1 MEMILEKLGALKEER
16 SMKNL
21 FTIICSH
28 GDSVAAEYLDEGI
41 VKKLT
46 YADYERISV
55 AAAGKLA
62 QLMDGTEKNTFVAL
76 RLPNNPLWAAAFW
89 GIIMAG
95 YRPLLVDGNADDA
108 AVMHI
113 LRQAGS
119 RTIVSDS
126 PVSVGGVTAIKT
138 DDFLD
143 IHTSDTSYMPV
154 FSDAIALCTS
164 GTTATPKV
172 YVYNEQAVCD
182 QVLLAEYIY
191 KNNKDII
198 HNGPIKQLAF
208 LPFHHIFGLMAVY
221 MWYTFFG
228 KTIVYIKNR
237 TADVILDACKTHKVT
252 HIYAVPLLWNNVAK
266 GILRKARLQGEETY
280 DKLINASDLSIKIQ
294 RRLGKTGRKL
304 VSNLF
309 FKDLQQRLVGDSI
322 QFMISGGGHIQ
333 PETLKIINSIG
344 YPLVSGFGM
353 TETGIDSVELSDSID
368 RKLDASVGK
377 PFFPME
383 YRIVREN
390 AGDKTGE
397 LQIRGDAIHSG
408 RMVDGVYIARE
419 EGWFSSGDI
428 VREVD
433 GRYYIEGRLK
443 DVIINE
449 SGENVYPDELEDSFS
464 ELPYAEHICVT
475 GVAAKDIYDDT
486 ALVVY
491 MGENTGDSN
500 KTAELISEITRVNGL
515 LPIYKKIK
523 RVFLA
528 LEPLPLANGIKVRR
542 LKVKEAL
549 ERGQGRFDEIDIR
562 GGAVKHTAVK
572 KDQPAVKP
580 NGTSYDSKE
589 YQSIVDNVRQ
599 VFADVLGIEASS
611 IKDTDHF
618 IDDLGGDSL
627 SSLGVFSKAEEM
639 YDVIIPDTEY
649 FSCATVEDLSRLLY
663 KKLNNLEDFR
673 EEAKPMQEL
682 RKITSFAA
690 SREYEEYARRR
701 IGMKDAGIKDPY
713 FVAHD
718 SVLSDTSV
726 VRGRE
731 IINLASYN
739 YVGMSGHPRTAEAA
753 KAAIDTYGT
762 SASGSRLIA
771 GEKTLFRDL
780 ERAIAAWKHTD
791 DALVLVGGHSTNV
804 TFVGNF
810 CNEHDLVLYDALSHN
825 SITQGCQLSKS
836 DTKAFPHNDI
846 DALEY
851 LLKAARDKYEK
862 ILVVVEGVY
871 SMDGDIAPI
880 PEFVALKKKYG
891 AFLMVDE
898 AHSSCVIGKKGN
910 GVDDYFNL
918 LPGDIDVKMGTLS
931 KGLGTCGGYIA
942 GEQALVDYM
951 RYSLPGFMFSVGIS
965 PPLAAAA
972 LEGVKIMMEGNPK
985 VNALHKNIEYFVEGA
1000 KRRGFDTCLAKETAI
1015 IPIMVGEDND
1025 AYELST
1031 LMLEEGVFVPPAVY
1045 PAVPKRQARLRFCVI
1060 SEHKPEQLDYALDTL
1075 DKLFAQKGISKQV
1088 KA

>member
-1 MEMILEKLGALKEER
+1 MEMIFEKLGALKEER
-16 SMKNL
+16 SLKNL
-21 FTIICSH
+21 FSIICSH
-28 GDSVAAEYLDEGI
+28 GDAVAAEYQDEGAI
-41 VKKLT
+41 KKLT
-46 YADYERISV
+46 YADYERIAV

-62 QLMDGTEKNTFVAL
+62 ELLEGTEKNTFVAL
-76 RLPNNPLWAAAFW
+76 RYANGPLWPAAFW
-89 GIIMAG
+89 SIIMAG
-95 YRPLLVDGNADDA
+95 YRPLLVDANADDA
-108 AVMHI
+108 SVMHV

-119 RTIVSDS
+119 RTIVTDTA
-126 PVSVGGVTAIKT
+126 VNVGGVKAVSME
-138 DDFLD
+138 DFLKLD
-143 IHTSDTSYMPV
+143 APDTSYMPV

-172 YVYNEQAVCD
+172 YVYNEKAVCE

-237 TADVILDACKTHKVT
+237 TADVILAACKAHKVT

-266 GILRKARLQGEETY
+266 GILRKARLQGEQTY
-280 DKLINASDLSIKIQ
+280 EKLINASDISIKLQ

-304 VSNLF
+304 VSKLF
-309 FKDLQQRLVGDSI
+309 FKDLQQKLVGDSI

-333 PETLKIINSIG
+333 LETLKIINSIG

-353 TETGIDSVELSDSID
+353 TETGIDSVELSNSID

-377 PFFPME
+377 PFEPMQ
-383 YRIVREN
+383 YRIAYERE
-390 AGDKTGE
+390 GDNTGE
-397 LQIRGDAIHSG
+397 LQIRGEAIHSG

-419 EGWFSSGDI
+419 DGWFSSGDI
-428 VREVD
+428 VREVG

-464 ELPYAEHICVT
+464 ELPHTEHICVT
-475 GVAAKDIYDDT
+475 GIATKNVYDDT
-486 ALVVY
+486 TLIVY
-491 MGENTGDSN
+491 MGENTGN
-500 KTAELISEITRVNGL
+500 AQKAAELIAEIARINGL
-515 LPIYKKIK
+515 LPIFKKIK
-523 RVFLA
+523 RAYISVD
-528 LEPLPLANGIKVRR
+528 PLPLANGIKVRR
-542 LKVKEAL
+542 QKVKEAL
-549 ERGQGRFDEIDIR
+549 ERGQGRFEEIDIR
-562 GGAVKHTAVK
+562 GGVIKHAAKKEPVKT
-572 KDQPAVKP
+572 
-580 NGTSYDSKE
+580 NGVAYDSTE
-589 YQSIVDNVRQ
+589 YKNIAEKVRQ
-599 VFADVLGIEASS
+599 IFADVLGIEPSA
-611 IKDTDHF
+611 IRDTDHF
-618 IDDLGGDSL
+618 VDDLGGDSL
-627 SSLGVFSKAEEM
+627 SSLGVFSKAEEI
-639 YDVIIPDTEY
+639 YEVIIPDTEY
-649 FSCATVEDLSRLLY
+649 FTCATVEDLSRLLY
-663 KKLNNLEDFR
+663 KKLNNIEDKREEIKPQDVRKISDFR
-673 EEAKPMQEL
+673 L
-682 RKITSFAA
+682 

-701 IGMKDAGIKDPY
+701 ISIQDSGIKDPY

-718 SVLSDTSV
+718 SILSDTSTV
-726 VRGRE
+726 EGRE
-731 IINLASYN
+731 VINLASYN
-739 YVGMSGHPRTAEAA
+739 YVGMSGHPRTSEAA
-753 KAAIDTYGT
+753 KKAIDKYGT

-771 GEKTLFRDL
+771 GEKTLFREL
-780 ERAIAAWKHTD
+780 ERAIAKWKHSD

-810 CNEHDLVLYDALSHN
+810 CNERDLVLYDALSHN

-836 DTKAFPHNDI
+836 DTKAFPHNDF
-846 DALEY
+846 DALEH

-862 ILVVVEGVY
+862 ILIVVEGVY

-880 PEFVALKKKYG
+880 PAFVELKKKYG

-898 AHSSCVIGKKGN
+898 AHSSCVIGGKGG

-918 LPGDIDVKMGTLS
+918 LPNDVDVKMGTLS

-942 GEQALVDYM
+942 GEQSLIDYL

-972 LEGVKIMMEGNPK
+972 LEGVNIMLEGNPK
-985 VNALHKNIEYFVEGA
+985 VAALHENIAYFVEGA
-1000 KRRGFDTCLAKETAI
+1000 KRRGFDTCLARETAI

-1060 SEHKPEQLDYALDTL
+1060 SEHKPEQLDDALDTL

-1088 KA
+1088 K